1 MLACA
6 LAATIAGCG
15 GGDDGTIPSDKSDE
29 LLTQLDAIQND
40 VEAGNC
46 EVAQEHATAFANS
59 VSQLPEDVDPKVRQ
73 GLIEASSQVL
83 DLTSEP
89 GQCEQTTGATGPSGV
104 EESTTSDET
113 TTEEPSTTDEET
125 QPTEPEASQGQAEG
139 NETNQGNSPLEVPGD
154 NAPGGNGGRGG
165 NSSGG
170 IEPNKA
176 VTR

>member
-89 GQCEQTTGATGPSGV
+89 GQCEQTTGATGPSGAV
-104 EESTTSDET
+104 DTS
-113 TTEEPSTTDEET
+113 TEEEPTSTEEEPT
-125 QPTEPEASQGQAEG
+125 STEEEPTEPEQSQGQAEG